1 MPVTFDNIP
10 ANLRTPGVYI
20 EFNNELAAAN
30 TPEFKILVLGQKLTA
45 GTIAQNIPT
54 RVSRKSDAETYYGR
68 GSMLASMIA
77 SLLDASRD
85 IEVWAI
91 AQDDN
96 GAGVAATGTI
106 AFTGPATKAGTV
118 YLYVAG
124 TRLAVA
130 VANADTAT
138 VVGAA
143 VAAAV
148 NADTSLPVTAANV
161 TGTVTFTARN
171 KGTNGNDIDLRL
183 NYYDGEALPT
193 GITAVVTAMASG
205 ATNPVLT
212 STIAAFGETWWN
224 WIVNPYTDTTS
235 LVALEAELNT
245 RWGPTVQ
252 KGARAFSAHRGT
264 PSASATF
271 GNARNSPH
279 VTCIGTGISPT
290 PSYIWAAVNAAIA
303 ARSLSI
309 DPARPLQSLVLPG
322 VLPPKLTERWLQSE
336 RNTALYDG
344 TSTHTVDVD
353 GTVRI
358 ERQITMYQT
367 NSGGIADASYLD
379 INTPET
385 LERVRFAQRARIS
398 QSFPRHKLA
407 ADGTQYGAGQS
418 IVTPRIIKAELLAL
432 YRTMELNGWVEGF
445 DNYKST
451 IVVEIDAADANRIN
465 VSDQPNLVNQFRIH
479 AQNTKFI
486 V

>member
-1 MPVTFDNIP
+1 MPVSFDNLP
-10 ANLRTPGVYI
+10 SNLRTPGVYI
-20 EFNNELAAAN
+20 EFNNELAGAN
-30 TPEFKILVLGQKLTA
+30 TPEFKILVLGQRLTA
-45 GTIAQNIPT
+45 GTVAAHIPT
-54 RVSRKSDAETYYGR
+54 RVSRKSDAETYFGR
-68 GSMLASMIA
+68 GSMLASMISA
-77 SLLDASRD
+77 LLDASLD
-85 IEVWAI
+85 VETWAI

-96 GAGVAATGTI
+96 GAGVAATGTL
-106 AFTGPATKAGTV
+106 AFSGSATRAGTV

-124 TRLAVA
+124 VRLAVA
-130 VANADTAT
+130 AASGDTAT
-138 VVGAA
+138 IIGTA

-148 NADTSLPVTAANV
+148 NADTSLPVTAANS

-171 KGTNGNDIDLRL
+171 KGTNGNDIDVRL

-193 GITAVVTAMASG
+193 GVTGTVTAMASG

-212 STIAAFGETWWN
+212 STIAAFGDTWWN
-224 WIVNPYTDTTS
+224 WIANPYTDATS
-235 LVALEAELNT
+235 LTALETELAT

-252 KGARAFSAHRGT
+252 KGARAFSAYRGT
-264 PSASATF
+264 PAASATF
-271 GNARNSPH
+271 GNGRNSPH
-279 VTCIGTGISPT
+279 VSCIGTGISPT
-290 PSYIWAAVNAAIA
+290 PSYLWAAVNTAIA

-309 DPARPLQSLVLPG
+309 DPARPLQRLVLPG

-336 RNTALYDG
+336 RNAALYDG
-344 TSTHTVDVD
+344 ISTHTVDVD

-385 LERVRFAQRARIS
+385 LERVRFAQRARIA

-407 ADGTQYGAGQS
+407 ADGTQYGAGQA

-445 DNYKST
+445 DHYKT
-451 IVVEIDAADANRIN
+451 TLVVEIDSADANRIN
-465 VSDQPNLVNQFRIH
+465 VSDQPNLVNQFRVH